1 MKLLKKNN
9 GMTVYFIEAIVNGK
23 WEQVSVSFASH
34 RLAMECYNRG
44 HFWANKYNASR
55 VSSKELWDP

>member
-1 MKLLKKNN
+1 
-9 GMTVYFIEAIVNGK
+9 MTVYFIEAIVNGK

-55 VSSKELWDP
+55 VSSKEL